1 VKRNSIAIIAL
12 TILVLQPILIMGIGW
27 PISESVPQASNP
39 FTTAQ
44 EPGSR
49 LDPGEYTPHVP
60 IVIDETSDFETQGWP
75 GSGTPAD
82 PYVISELN
90 ITYDVDEFLIS
101 IINTNAS
108 FVIQDCY
115 LAQDSLEWAVRF
127 ANTTA
132 AAIEYVTVDSA
143 RGGIYLDNCNNT
155 QIMHSD
161 IAAHSTTSG
170 LAYAVYLGDSAY
182 CSVENNRL
190 ESEYRVVYGIE
201 SHNLTLSENTV
212 YGNSGYF
219 VFWLSYCNDTSILS
233 ETLYGGYD
241 LLVSHCHHLTFNNLF
256 INGAG
261 GFHVSQS
268 TDILIE
274 DSDITASNSEALDA
288 EQMHHTVLHNTVFS
302 SGSSV
307 GMDIDGSNNLDITEC
322 TMIDVGVHGAIIDN
336 SANLSMSDLSVSNT
350 GGYGLNLNDVY
361 NCTLENSDIS
371 NTGDE
376 GVYFDACN
384 NMTFVN
390 NLISYTGESGVY
402 TEFCEN
408 LTSTDN
414 HVQYADEYGF
424 YHYLGDNF
432 VFHRNTVSYATD
444 DGIRID
450 NADDASI
457 MDNQV
462 SYSEENGLSISDCDR
477 AIIHDNSVDHSE
489 DGIQID
495 SCVNASIMH
504 NTVQDAV
511 GTAVD
516 LSDMETCVIDSNTID
531 AEANYGVSLSLME
544 DCNITNNAVTGSGF
558 FWNPTHPIGYYEHV
572 FENNT
577 VNGRDIYFGI
587 HLDGEDITANDW
599 AQIFLVNCTNM
610 NVHDGVFDQITIPV
624 ELIHSDNCAV
634 SNIES
639 TNNVQGIRLYR
650 SENASLDAI
659 EYVGIGRS
667 YGVIAEYSHGL
678 EMANSSIESCY
689 GNFYY
694 GLQII
699 DSNRVRIEDCNFNHN
714 YRHLYV
720 YDSFDGVI
728 LDNEFHNSISYG
740 MYITP
745 QTTEYIRI
753 MDNLI
758 LNATYG
764 IYIDRANNVTI
775 QNNTVRYCT
784 GHGIRYG
791 GSSINVLNV
800 TLNTLEN
807 NRDGIW
813 ISNHDVSLVSN
824 NTIRWNYRYGIY
836 VDTPAIPDIYYN
848 IIALNHEANGEDEN
862 AGTFWDD
869 GVDTGNW
876 WDDYSPPGAY
886 DVDGDTQDRY
896 PMQYL
901 PTEPI
906 IDQPQDIYYAEGSTG
921 NEIIWYAYDDYL
933 KEWSVSI
940 DGDTWDSDA
949 WNYDNITVEVD
960 GLEYGTH
967 TAVLTVWDIEDNS
980 ASDTVII
987 HVYDGTKP
995 TISNTPNTE
1004 AFVDGSGQTL
1014 SWKVSDL
1021 HPDTYTAYLDEEEW
1035 DSGSWSTGT
1044 LQINIDGMSEGEHTL
1059 KTVIRDIDGNQASD
1073 TVIILVIDD
1082 DASPTIDS
1090 PADMAFIEGT
1100 TNNQIVWNPTDAY
1113 PDRFEVISNDSV
1125 LVEGSWGGSRIVVTV
1140 DTLEVG
1146 THTLTLTVYDKS
1158 GNSVSDSVEVQVIPV
1173 STPPEPPPEIPLIMI
1188 AIAAAG
1194 IGVVVV
1200 IGALLYVRKRRAG

>member
-1 VKRNSIAIIAL
+1 MKRNSIAILML
-12 TILVLQPILIMGIGW
+12 TILVMQPILIMGIGW
-27 PISESVPQASNP
+27 PDSESLTQMGKP
-39 FTTAQ
+39 FAVAQ

-49 LDPGEYTPHVP
+49 LEPSEYTPHVP

-75 GSGTPAD
+75 GSGTPGD

-101 IINTNAS
+101 VINTNAS
-108 FVIQDCY
+108 FVIRDCY
-115 LAQDSLEWAVRF
+115 LGQDSLEWAIRL

-132 AAIEYVTVDSA
+132 ATIEYTTVDSA
-143 RGGIYLDNCNNT
+143 QGGIYLGNSNNT
-155 QIMHSD
+155 SILHSD
-161 IAAHSTTSG
+161 MKSHTSNSG
-170 LAYAVYLGDSAY
+170 VAYTVLLEQSIG
-182 CSVENNRL
+182 CTLENNRL
-190 ESEYRVVYGIE
+190 ESEYRVVSGVE
-201 SHNLTLSENTV
+201 SNNLTLTQN
-212 YGNSGYF
+212 
-219 VFWLSYCNDTSILS
+219 
-233 ETLYGGYD
+233 TLYGYPGWYIFTLSSCNYTTSSSDRLYDGYK
-241 LLVSHCHHLTFNNLF
+241 LTTTRCHHLTLDNLHIDARGGLTIFN
-256 INGAG
+256 G
-261 GFHVSQS
+261 
-268 TDILIE
+268 TDIQVESATISCEIDRAFLLQLVDGASVRSSSFSS
-274 DSDITASNSEALDA
+274 DSDSGINVISSSNVDIEGCNVHDVTGRG
-288 EQMHHTVLHNTVFS
+288 MYFS
-302 SGSSV
+302 ST
-307 GMDIDGSNNLDITEC
+307 SN
-322 TMIDVGVHGAIIDN
+322 
-336 SANLSMSDLSVSNT
+336 LSVSASS
-350 GGYGLNLNDVY
+350 V
-361 NCTLENSDIS
+361 SDC
-371 NTGDE
+371 GDE
-376 GVYFDACN
+376 GVYALN
-384 NMTFVN
+384 SPNMTFTN
-390 NLISYTGESGVY
+390 NYIGNTGDNGFHSEGA
-402 TEFCEN
+402 EN
-408 LTSTDN
+408 LTLMDN
-414 HVQYADEYGF
+414 QVSYADGYGF
-424 YHYLGDNF
+424 YHYDGENLRL
-432 VFHRNTVSYATD
+432 HRNTVNHATD
-444 DGIRID
+444 DGIRVD
-450 NADDASI
+450 VAEDASV
-457 MDNQV
+457 MDNSV
-462 SYSEENGLSISDCDR
+462 IYSEENGLSVSDSDR
-477 AIIHDNSVDHSE
+477 AIIHDNSVDHSR

-504 NTVQDAV
+504 NTVQDVV
-511 GTAVD
+511 GTAID
-516 LSDMETCVIDSNTID
+516 FSDMETCVIDSNTID
-531 AEANYGVSLSLME
+531 AQAKYGVSLSLME
-544 DCNITNNAVTGSGF
+544 DCNITNNVVTGSGF

-577 VNGRDIYFGI
+577 VNGMDIYFGI
-587 HLDGEDITANDW
+587 HLDGEDIAAGDW

-624 ELIHSDNCAV
+624 ELIHSDNCTV

-667 YGVIAEYSHGL
+667 YGIIAEYSHGL
-678 EMANSSIESCY
+678 EMANSSIEDCY

-699 DSNRVRIEDCNFNHN
+699 DSNEVRIEDCNFNHN

-720 YDSFDGVI
+720 YDSFDVVVS
-728 LDNEFHNSISYG
+728 DSEFHNSVSFG

-791 GSSINVLNV
+791 GSSINALNV

-807 NRDGIW
+807 NQDGIW
-813 ISNHDVSLVSN
+813 ISNNDVSLVSN

-836 VDTPAIPDIYYN
+836 VDTPATPNIYYN

-862 AGTFWDD
+862 SGTFWDD
-869 GVDTGNW
+869 GIDTGNW

-906 IDQPQDIYYAEGSTG
+906 IDQPQDIYYAEGSTD
-921 NEIIWYAYDDYL
+921 NEIMWYAYDDYL
-933 KEWSVSI
+933 SDWSVSI
-940 DGDTWDSDA
+940 DGDTWDSNA
-949 WNYDNITVEVD
+949 WNYDNITVNVD

-987 HVYDGTKP
+987 HVYDGIKP

-1014 SWKVSDL
+1014 LWKVSDL
-1021 HPDTYTAYLDEEEW
+1021 HPDTYTAYLDNEEW

-1044 LQINIDGMSEGEHTL
+1044 LEINIDGMSEGEHIL
-1059 KTVIRDIDGNQASD
+1059 KTVIRDIDGNSASD
-1073 TVIILVIDD
+1073 NVVILVIDD

-1100 TNNQIVWNPTDAY
+1100 TNNQIVWNPTDEY
-1113 PDRFEVISNDSV
+1113 PDRFEVIRNDSV
-1125 LVEGSWGGSRIVVTV
+1125 IVEGSWGGSRLVVTV
-1140 DTLEVG
+1140 DALEVG

-1173 STPPEPPPEIPLIMI
+1173 STPPEPTPEIPWMMI
-1188 AIAAAG
+1188 GVAAAG

-1200 IGALLYVRKRRAG
+1200 IGALFYVRKRKAG